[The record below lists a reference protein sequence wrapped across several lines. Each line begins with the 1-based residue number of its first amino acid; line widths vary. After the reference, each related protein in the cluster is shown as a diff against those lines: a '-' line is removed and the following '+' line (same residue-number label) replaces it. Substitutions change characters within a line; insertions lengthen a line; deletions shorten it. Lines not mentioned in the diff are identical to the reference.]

1 MNLARYIFC
10 LLKVILHTM
19 RSSFVQ
25 MHTSHLQKGP
35 CKVIDKRLKR
45 NKQSFATLTDFQ
57 TGNNQSLNQHI
68 GEVILIPN
76 QPLSSGGPN
85 HQQRPLNCK
94 YHHEQIQTQIPK
106 NTTGDGGSTALC
118 TFHCLY
124 CSNWFTLLKQKYVCY
139 IYCEGRLE
147 HYWNGLMSF

>member
-35 CKVIDKRLKR
+35 CKEIDKRLKR

-106 NTTGDGGSTALC
+106 NATRDGGRPRYALFTVYTVQTAL
-118 TFHCLY
+118 HCLNRSMY
-124 CSNWFTLLKQKYVCY
+124 AY
-139 IYCEGRLE
+139 IYCEGR
-147 HYWNGLMSF
+147 